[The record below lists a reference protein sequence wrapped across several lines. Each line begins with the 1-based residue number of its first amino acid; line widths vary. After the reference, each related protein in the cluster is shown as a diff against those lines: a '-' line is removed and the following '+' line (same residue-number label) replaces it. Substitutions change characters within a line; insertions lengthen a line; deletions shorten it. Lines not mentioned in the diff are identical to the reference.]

1 LISNFQHHKKSGMEY
16 RKLGKTN
23 ELVSVLG
30 FGASPLGNVFDI
42 CEEQEGIHSVHYAID
57 HGVNFFDV
65 SPFYGITLAE
75 TRLGKALLGK
85 RNDIF
90 LATKCGRYDLNSFD
104 FSAKRIMASIDE
116 SLQRLQTD
124 YVDLFQLHDIEFVTK
139 EQILNEA
146 MPAIEKIKASGKA
159 RFIGISGLPV
169 RYLATIAKEVELD
182 TVLSWAHYNLLQ
194 NEINNELVP
203 LSKEKGFGLMNAA
216 PLLQRILSDATVP
229 EWHNAPKE
237 MIAIQPTLLKICKRY
252 GVRLSDV
259 AMRFAMNHPDIATTI
274 VGMNTLNNIQQNL
287 SAVDFKIPVGILEEM
302 ALEIA
307 PIKNLMWFEGR
318 PENNIP
324 RS

>member
-1 LISNFQHHKKSGMEY
+1 MEY

-42 CEEQEGIHSVHYAID
+42 CEEQEGINTVHHAIN

-85 RNDIF
+85 RKDVF
-90 LATKCGRYDLNSFD
+90 LATKCGRYDLRAFD

-182 TVLSWAHYNLLQ
+182 TVLSWAHYNLLED
-194 NEINNELVP
+194 EINNELVP

-237 MIAIQPTLLKICKRY
+237 MIAVQPALLNICKKY

-274 VGMNTLNNIQQNL
+274 VGMNTLTNIQQNL

-302 ALEIA
+302 AVVIA